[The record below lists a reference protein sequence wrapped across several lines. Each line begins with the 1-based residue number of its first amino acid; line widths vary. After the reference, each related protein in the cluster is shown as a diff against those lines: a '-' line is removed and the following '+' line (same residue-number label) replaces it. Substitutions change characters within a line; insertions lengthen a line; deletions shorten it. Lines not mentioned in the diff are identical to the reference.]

1 LKNLGGIII
10 AKKENN
16 IMYFL
21 FVFLLLLIII
31 SFAIGRYPIYPKEL
45 FEFVRSFFNSNSENI
60 STEIITIITKIRA
73 PRIIAAVFV
82 GGALSIAGSNYQALF
97 QNPMVS
103 PDILGASQGA
113 GFGAAL
119 GLFLTLG
126 YTATS
131 FLAFSMGIIAVTIT
145 YFVSLKFKI
154 DRILGLVLSGMTI
167 GSIFSALISFI
178 KLIADTDN
186 TLPSITYWLMGSL
199 ASARIGDLKLII
211 PPITIGIVISMILKW
226 KMNLL
231 TMGEEEALTM
241 GVNVKIVRLLIV
253 VSTTLMT
260 SACVSI
266 TGMIGW
272 VGLIIPHFSR
282 ILVGNDYR
290 FVVPTSGLVGA
301 IFLLIID
308 NIARTVA
315 TSEIPIGILTSF
327 IGAPLFLYLIFKK
340 GYD

>member
-1 LKNLGGIII
+1 MRKELKKIYILIVI
-10 AKKENN
+10 
-16 IMYFL
+16 L
-21 FVFLLLLIII
+21 TLLIIV
-31 SFAIGRYPIYPKEL
+31 SFSLGRYPIYPKQL
-45 FEFVRSFFNSNSENI
+45 FGFMI
-60 STEIITIITKIRA
+60 SIFSGDTSGISPEVVTIITQIRL
-73 PRIIAAVFV
+73 PRIIAAIFV
-82 GGALSIAGSNYQALF
+82 GAALSVAGSNYQALF

-119 GLFLTLG
+119 GLLLTLG
-126 YTATS
+126 YSSTS
-131 FLAFSMGIIAVTIT
+131 FLAFCMGLLAVTVT
-145 YFVSLKFKI
+145 YLVSTRFKI
-154 DRILGLVLSGMTI
+154 DKILGLVLSGMTI
-167 GSIFSALISFI
+167 GAIFSSLISFI
-178 KLIADTDN
+178 KLIADTEN

-199 ASARIGDLKLII
+199 ASTRLSDLKIIII
-211 PPITIGIVISMILKW
+211 PVVIGITVSMILKW

-231 TMGEEEALTM
+231 TMGEEEASTM
-241 GVNVKIVRLLIV
+241 GVNVKLVRLVIIV
-253 VSTTLMT
+253 VTTLMT

-290 FVVPTSGLVGA
+290 YVVPTSGLVGS
-301 IFLLIID
+301 IFLLGID
-308 NIARTVA
+308 NIARCVS